1 MGSGALLRKRDLV
14 MLCIVAIAIYISLN
28 NTGLSYSLEPSWY
41 LHQERRLSSAPGVGE
56 GGSGGYSIYKML
68 PPIITDL
75 DGDGTKEIVV
85 ITRDLQLKILNAEA
99 PNNVHTEVFVPEEL
113 FSRRLSS
120 LNVQKVSPPPSLLC
134 PSLFF
139 AWPLAP
145 RPKYSRA

>member
-1 MGSGALLRKRDLV
+1 MYQHAAQPVGSGGALLRKRDLV

-41 LHQERRLSSAPGVGE
+41 LHQERRLSSPSGAE
-56 GGSGGYSIYKML
+56 GGLAGYSSYTML

-75 DGDGTKEIVV
+75 DGDGSKEIVV

-120 LNVQKVSPPPSLLC
+120 LNVQKVPSLL
-134 PSLFF
+134 PSH
-139 AWPLAP
+139 P
-145 RPKYSRA
+145 